1 MPRNALY
8 AAIVLVLALAAAVVS
23 FSNSN
28 WYGVIWVLMACVAS
42 NITWYYLRKD
52 RVERRAA
59 AAAAAQRG

>member
-8 AAIVLVLALAAAVVS
+8 AAIVLVLAVAAAVVS
-23 FSNSN
+23 FTKGN

-52 RVERRAA
+52 RLARRAA
-59 AAAAAQRG
+59 ATPAQRG